1 MGTTKSLL
9 FIENRAFAQGE
20 LERMINQFSSKEKQ
34 KEQSFFTLLQ
44 QFMTPEMMKQAEA
57 EHKQMESLFQRPQRT
72 ETPKAALA
80 YCDNVHWLPLF
91 IESLCDG
98 HIVYSKEL
106 KRLSQQFHTP
116 VFSFSIYDS
125 DALFISYCDD
135 KKGIMYDYIKPN
147 FQGFEEYDSDLYQND
162 FPQFLLNLC
171 DITKHERLLDIWNEP
186 NEVFADDR
194 MEKIAELFDMKVIY
208 DFSSDLPGFQRIIAK

>member
-9 FIENRAFAQGE
+9 FVENQAFAQGE
-20 LERMINQFSSKEKQ
+20 LERIINQFSSKEKQ

-57 EHKQMESLFQRPQRT
+57 ERKQMESLFQHTQRGG
-72 ETPKAALA
+72 TPKAALA
-80 YCDNVHWLPLF
+80 YSDNVQWMPLF

-98 HIVYSKEL
+98 HIVCSKEL

-116 VFSFSIYDS
+116 VFAFAIYDS

-135 KKGIMYDYIKPN
+135 KKDIIYDYIKPN
-147 FQGFEEYDSDLYQND
+147 FQEFEEYDSSLYQSD

-171 DITKHERLLDIWNEP
+171 DTTKHETLLNIWNEL
-186 NEVFADDR
+186 NEYFAEDR
-194 MEKIAELFDMKVIY
+194 MEKLAELLEMKVLH
-208 DFSSDLPGFQRIIAK
+208 DFTDDLPDFQRIIAK

>member
-9 FIENRAFAQGE
+9 FIENRGFEQGE
-20 LERMINQFSSKEKQ
+20 IERIINQFSSKEKQ

-44 QFMTPEMMKQAEA
+44 QFITPEMMKQAEA

-72 ETPKAALA
+72 DSPKVALA
-80 YCDNVHWLPLF
+80 YCDNAHWLPLF

-98 HIVYSKEL
+98 HIVCSKEL

-116 VFSFSIYDS
+116 VLAFAIYDS

-135 KKGIMYDYIKPN
+135 NKGIMYDYIKPN
-147 FQGFEEYDSDLYQND
+147 SQEFEEYDSNLYQKD
-162 FPQFLLNLC
+162 FPQFLLSLC
-171 DITKHERLLDIWNEP
+171 DTTRHKRLLSIWNEP
-186 NEVFADDR
+186 NENFADDR
-194 MEKIAELFDMKVIY
+194 MEKLAELFEMKVFHN
-208 DFSSDLPGFQRIIAK
+208 FSGDLPGFQRIIAK

>member
-20 LERMINQFSSKEKQ
+20 IERIINQFSSKEKQ

-57 EHKQMESLFQRPQRT
+57 ERKQMESLFQRPQRT
-72 ETPKAALA
+72 EPPKAALA

-98 HIVYSKEL
+98 HIVCSKEL

-116 VFSFSIYDS
+116 VFAFAIYDS

-147 FQGFEEYDSDLYQND
+147 FQEFEEYDSNLYQND

-171 DITKHERLLDIWNEP
+171 DTTKHERLLSIWNEP
-186 NEVFADDR
+186 NEDFADDR
-194 MEKIAELFDMKVIY
+194 MEKLAELLEMKVFHN
-208 DFSSDLPGFQRIIAK
+208 FSGDLPGFQRIIAK